1 MINYSYKEEI
11 NKMLRELRDEIISEY
26 DKSDEISVRVNLL
39 PQSHNS
45 MSELEKNEDGT
56 IKAKN
61 NYWNRH
67 EDPLNIAIHEA
78 TPGKTPFMDYTKQ
91 KSSEKSMDI
100 NKVELPTKPAKHICG
115 WLRYDPLVRYG
126 AKIKDKNGN
135 LITRYKYGSTVGY
148 HARIDYPG
156 QFGKP
161 EIVIIEPA
169 VCSPDQIGNKPVAP
183 YIYGIERCVG
193 EEQDYHLSVANQAM
207 LTAFVLREMG
217 YDSKTA
223 MTHVNTHNFWS
234 INKKACPARMLYA
247 SNLVWQSEKRK
258 LTGEECDIIKE
269 YVPYEVFMGLVKTFL
284 ERDKYPQELEEKF
297 IYDMSDY
304 EAYMKNP
311 EQYNYR
317 QRKPLNKIK
326 PNSTVGFKPEKESIS
341 IIKNVDTVNIKNNS
355 VNNDRGF
362 SMNTTITNK
371 GKIAKIN
378 NEEPERY

>member
-1 MINYSYKEEI
+1 MDFYRREIKE
-11 NKMLRELRDEIISEY
+11 MLRNLRDEILEEY
-26 DKSDEISVRVNLL
+26 DESDEISVRVNLV

-45 MSELEKNEDGT
+45 MSEFEKNEDGT

-67 EDPLNIAIHEA
+67 EAPINIAIHEA
-78 TPGKTPFMDYTKQ
+78 TPGKTGTMDYTKQ
-91 KSSEKSMDI
+91 KEKGLETRD
-100 NKVELPTKPAKHICG
+100 VEIPTKPPKHICG

-126 AKIKDKNGN
+126 AKIKDKDGN
-135 LITRYKYGSTVGY
+135 LKTRYKYGSTVGY

-169 VCSPDQIGNKPVAP
+169 VSSPDQIGNKTIGP

-193 EEQDYHLSVANQAM
+193 DEQNYHLSVANQAM
-207 LTAFVLREMG
+207 LTAFVLRELG
-217 YDSKTA
+217 YNDKTA

-234 INKKACPARMLYA
+234 RNKKACPARMLYA

-258 LTGEECDIIKE
+258 LSNEEIDIIKE
-269 YVPYEVFMGLVKTFL
+269 YVPYEVFMGLVKSFL

-311 EQYNYR
+311 KEYSYR
-317 QRKPLNKIK
+317 QRKPLDKIK
-326 PNSTVGFKPEKESIS
+326 PNSNVGFVPDDNKYN
-341 IIKNVDTVNIKNNS
+341 IKKVDTRNIQNNRIDENGKRDFVINTKIDKNGEIKRAS
-355 VNNDRGF
+355 EDELE
-362 SMNTTITNK
+362 K
-371 GKIAKIN
+371 
-378 NEEPERY
+378 